1 MTKKLFKIFREIV
14 VAISRKKFFHS
25 NFFYNSNYYT
35 NNTTN
40 RSGVN
45 EEVHVDEFD
54 TEDEALFGASDNLIE
69 EETDT
74 DLLEELDIYGC
85 VVFFSSS
92 IFSHFI
98 YFFPIPQFRALR
110 NYFFSN
116 SFLNTL
122 KP

>member
-1 MTKKLFKIFREIV
+1 MTKKLFKKFREIV

-74 DLLEELDIYGC
+74 NLLEELDIYGC
-85 VVFFSSS
+85 VSSLALL
-92 IFSHFI
+92 FTF
-98 YFFPIPQFRALR
+98 YFFPRFGALK
-110 NYFFSN
+110 FF
-116 SFLNTL
+116 L
-122 KP
+122 

>member
-1 MTKKLFKIFREIV
+1 MTKRLFKKFREIV

-92 IFSHFI
+92 FHI
-98 YFFPIPQFRALR
+98 L
-110 NYFFSN
+110 FFS
-116 SFLNTL
+116 FTTILNF
-122 KP
+122 